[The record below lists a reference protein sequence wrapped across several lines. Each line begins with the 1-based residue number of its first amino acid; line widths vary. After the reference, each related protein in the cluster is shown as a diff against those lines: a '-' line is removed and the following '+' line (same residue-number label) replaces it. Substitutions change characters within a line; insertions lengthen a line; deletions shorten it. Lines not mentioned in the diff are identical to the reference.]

1 MQFQLKALSG
11 ADNPWSFEK
20 EMEAVIDLVQEIVK
34 GFQAGHMPDLGTWN
48 YLLVGGF
55 IMLQGRVSALL
66 GGAVAAASTM
76 NLGLI
81 IMVALVA
88 RMIVD
93 VFWYRVGATGY
104 IDRVAGRFGAYERV
118 AGRVQE
124 GIHASPVR
132 FVVMAKLSNGLSVP
146 AVIAAGSAGLPMR
159 RWLPFSFAI
168 EILFTVPLLFAGY
181 FATDALTQIE
191 GGLSYALGALGV
203 IVTLGV
209 VYFVVK
215 SKRRA

>member
-1 MQFQLKALSG
+1 
-11 ADNPWSFEK
+11 
-20 EMEAVIDLVQEIVK
+20 METVFDFVQEIVQ

-48 YLLVGGF
+48 YLLVAGF

-66 GGAVAAASTM
+66 SGAVAAASTM

-81 IMVALVA
+81 VLVALVA
-88 RMIVD
+88 RVFVD

-104 IDRVAGRFGAYERV
+104 IDRVGRRFGPYERV
-118 AGRVQE
+118 ANRVQE
-124 GIHASPVR
+124 GIHARPVR

-159 RWLPFSFAI
+159 RWLPFSFVI

-181 FATDALTQIE
+181 FATDALANIE
-191 GGLSYALGALGV
+191 GGLSYAF
-203 IVTLGV
+203 GV
-209 VYFVVK
+209 VGAIIVLAVAYFIVK
-215 SKRRA
+215 ARRRRLSTQ